1 VAWSSYVVTLTP
13 YPPGASLVKALRISE
28 PCLEVPM
35 RQLAFAALT
44 LLLTTAGCRSKQTAN
59 ATGEP
64 DTSTAAAA
72 PAPEPAA
79 SNTPRD
85 FSFDQRQQFTESI
98 RQQLAT
104 ADQQIK
110 ELSGQVKSKGGA
122 VSDRAVAN
130 IRTTRKSVERNLKRV
145 DAATAAS
152 WERTKDAVSQS
163 VDRLTESIE
172 AAQPK

>member
-1 VAWSSYVVTLTP
+1 
-13 YPPGASLVKALRISE
+13 
-28 PCLEVPM
+28 M

-64 DTSTAAAA
+64 DTSTAAA

-79 SNTPRD
+79 SNAPRD
-85 FSFDQRQQFTESI
+85 FSFDQRQQFTESVH
-98 RQQLAT
+98 QQLAT

-110 ELSGQVKSKGGA
+110 ELSDQVKSKGGA

-130 IRTTRKSVERNLKRV
+130 IRATRKTVDRNLKRV
-145 DAATAAS
+145 DAATSAN
-152 WERTKDAVSQS
+152 WEQAKGAVNQS
-163 VDRLTESIE
+163 VDRLTETIE

>member
-1 VAWSSYVVTLTP
+1 M
-13 YPPGASLVKALRISE
+13 
-28 PCLEVPM
+28 EVPM

-59 ATGEP
+59 ATSEL
-64 DTSTAAAA
+64 DTSTTAAA

-79 SNTPRD
+79 STAPRD
-85 FSFDQRQQFTESI
+85 FSFDQRQQFIESV
-98 RQQLAT
+98 RTQLAT

-110 ELSGQVKSKGGA
+110 EFAGQVKSKGGA
-122 VSDRAVAN
+122 VSDRALAN
-130 IRTTRKSVERNLKRV
+130 IRANRKAVDRNLKRA
-145 DAATAAS
+145 DAATAANWDQVKS
-152 WERTKDAVSQS
+152 AVTQS